1 MGRLGV
7 VITETFGGYK
17 EAYNKN
23 KSSEWSSLVD
33 DVRIYTPSTISM
45 RLILLRFTPE
55 GTLVGVVRKIDDRGD
70 DNNTAWIFVPSNI
83 SISGEELVRVID
95 AVDAELK
102 APVADYKKIAGYFD
116 VEYPES
122 PVMGRSVSANATK
135 LAIRYYEA
143 ASPFVWSLKDL
154 LDSKYIYQPEY
165 SDHKYIFLVN
175 NKEMQNKLQGASV
188 IGDKPSLVESVKV
201 EPLGLVDGFIP
212 YVNDMPFNKQ
222 ILAFMGDTIEV
233 EWKKLQYKPIRKSF
247 VVGGQKD
254 TALIAQAE
262 YLKLVDPANI
272 VVFDR
277 STHQKVSDARICIQG
292 KQLQESALYI
302 PEFQYNKADITVE
315 HSEYESVRLQ
325 GKDLNTTI
333 SIHLEPRKFSYQF
346 RLPLKNGR
354 NVDVAVSWD
363 TILTESPIAGY
374 VLESGS
380 RPKPND
386 VNRLVYKSKS
396 ASVVKS
402 SLLTLL
408 IALLVGLVAG
418 AGIMF
423 AIGKTT
429 SLFEPKSAVSVV
441 NNEKDKPEKTTNDEK
456 QLQAAI
462 EYLDGH
468 DVWNKGGM
476 DNFKYLKGLWIAL
489 DTYNFDE
496 VLSEKYEC
504 LMDSEKFAELV
515 ELINANKKNEHHQN
529 YTNRPGDSDISYD
542 LYKKAVKRSDSKVK
556 PKSDDNKGTSNT
568 GNDKTAKK
576 DASSNKSDSQENFL
590 NE

>member
-17 EAYNKN
+17 ETYNKN

-33 DVRIYTPSTISM
+33 DVRIYTPSAISM

-102 APVADYKKIAGYFD
+102 APVADYQKIAGYFD
-116 VEYPES
+116 AEYPET
-122 PVMGRSVSANATK
+122 PVMGRSLSANATK
-135 LAIRYYEA
+135 LAIRYYES

-154 LDSKYIYQPEY
+154 LDSKNIYQPEY
-165 SDHKYIFLVN
+165 NDHKYIFLVN

-188 IGDKPSLVESVKV
+188 IVDKPKLVESVRV
-201 EPLGLVDGFIP
+201 EPLGLIDGFIP
-212 YVNDMPFNKQ
+212 YVNGVPFNKQ

-233 EWKKLQYKPIRKSF
+233 EWKKLQYKSISKSF
-247 VVGGQKD
+247 VVGGQTD
-254 TALIAQAE
+254 TALITQAE
-262 YLKLVDPANI
+262 YLKFVDPANI

-302 PEFQYNKADITVE
+302 PEFQYSRADIAVD
-315 HSEYESVRLQ
+315 HPEYESVRLQ

-374 VLESGS
+374 VLASGS

-423 AIGKTT
+423 TIGKTT
-429 SLFEPKSAVSVV
+429 SLFEPNSAVSVV
-441 NNEKDKPEKTTNDEK
+441 NTEKEEDNKTNDER
-456 QLQAAI
+456 QLKAAI
-462 EYLDGH
+462 EYLDGN
-468 DVWNKGGM
+468 DVWNKKAMG
-476 DNFKYLKGLWIAL
+476 NFKYLVGLWDAL
-489 DTYNFDE
+489 NSYRFDD
-496 VLSEKYEC
+496 VLGEKYNC

-515 ELINANKKNEHHQN
+515 DLIEANKKNEHHSNFITDQN
-529 YTNRPGDSDISYD
+529 DFNISYD
-542 LYKKAVKRSDSKVK
+542 RYKAAVKRSASREK
-556 PKSDDNKGTSNT
+556 PKSNDNKGTSKA
-568 GNDKTAKK
+568 GNDNTATKA
-576 DASSNKSDSQENFL
+576 ASSNNSDSQEGW
-590 NE
+590 